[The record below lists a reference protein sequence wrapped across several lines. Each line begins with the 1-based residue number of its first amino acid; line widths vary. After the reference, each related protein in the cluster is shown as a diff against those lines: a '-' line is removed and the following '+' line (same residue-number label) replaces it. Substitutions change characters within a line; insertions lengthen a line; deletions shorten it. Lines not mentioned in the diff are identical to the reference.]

1 MRRGLI
7 AGGLVGAL
15 AACTGGDDATGANDS
30 IVLPERPPA
39 DSAATLPA
47 AAIVTSSV
55 AVGASQSADAS
66 TPLVTPI
73 ELDPCLVGSWTA
85 SVDTIGQLIAAAV
98 LPVTDLSLVDGGFSV
113 ILSADGGAVG
123 DAEFT
128 AAFSI
133 GDAPAQ
139 ADVAWSGS
147 GTWSTFD
154 GVVTLSLDQQT
165 GGLTEVRLDGAV
177 QAGSQLDVELP
188 LSGGT
193 YGCTDT
199 RLEVSAR
206 AGATSVPLV
215 LDR

>member
-1 MRRGLI
+1 MI
-7 AGGLVGAL
+7 MVGLVTTL
-15 AACTGGDDATGANDS
+15 AACTGGDDTTATNDS
-30 IVLPERPPA
+30 IVLPKRAPA
-39 DSAATLPA
+39 TSVSAGPAATIA
-47 AAIVTSSV
+47 TSSI
-55 AVGASQSADAS
+55 ADGEAPVTDA

-73 ELDPCLVGSWTA
+73 ELDQCLVGSWRA
-85 SVDTIGQLIAAAV
+85 SVDTIGLLIAAAI
-98 LPVTDLSLVDGGFSV
+98 LPVSDLTLVDGGFEV

-123 DAEFT
+123 DADFT

-133 GDAPAQ
+133 GESPAQ

-154 GVVTLSLDQQT
+154 GVVTLSLDQQA

-177 QAGSQLDVELP
+177 QAGSQLEVDLP

-193 YGCTDT
+193 YECTET

-206 AGATSVPLV
+206 TGGTRVPLV